1 MASKNS
7 IIGPIT
13 LLIQFVIVI
22 TLISLAFLPPYA
34 FAFTY
39 EGELDPREFAKWD
52 IVNIGEVKS
61 MMVTITIQNP
71 DKEAEIQRIQMTVQ
85 INPSGDGTLLSY
97 RYFKE
102 GEIYKYEAT
111 ANKKGYKQYKH
122 TEKERRSCMKC
133 HPEIAEKI

>member
-7 IIGPIT
+7 IIGPIA
-13 LLIQFVIVI
+13 LLIQFVIVTI
-22 TLISLAFLPPYA
+22 LISLAFLSPYA

-39 EGELDPREFAKWD
+39 EGELDPREFTKWD
-52 IVNIGEVKS
+52 IVDIGEVKS
-61 MMVTITIQNP
+61 MIVAITIQNP
-71 DKEAEIQRIQMTVQ
+71 DTNAKIQRVQ
-85 INPSGDGTLLSY
+85 LTAYIDSDGNGILLSY

-102 GEIYKYEAT
+102 GNIYEYEAT